1 MNEGFFENTDEAE
14 ESSDLAMD
22 PMVDIVFQLLI
33 FFLFSFQI
41 KSMEIIMPAQVVQEK
56 KGSGVV
62 VEKKDIQKNVRMELI
77 SSKDGSLKEVKLN
90 EESVSSLSLIESKLK
105 IIISNPEFSKIVEI
119 WSDDS
124 LKFENVINAL
134 YEVQR
139 CNAKVQLGRNKG

>member
-62 VEKKDIQKNVRMELI
+62 VEKKDIQKNIRMELF

-90 EESVSSLSLIESKLK
+90 EESVSSLNLIESKLK